1 MILTLF
7 LAAQTAA
14 IPLQPASPPQRISIL
29 ASNCPKPTG
38 EEITVCAPIAQPRL
52 PLPAERG
59 PPDHPV
65 PSNPDLTPA
74 TALAEAAPPCATLQG
89 GCQVGMD
96 VLGGGT
102 AAIRLI
108 GKLIDP
114 DSCCERPGES
124 TSTGML
130 IGDMVGGIKR
140 AFGKKPDKSNRVSI
154 ALDAPPPS
162 TAGRLSP

>member
-1 MILTLF
+1 MILALL

-14 IPLQPASPPQRISIL
+14 VPLQPASPPQRLSIL
-29 ASNCPKPTG
+29 ASDCPKPTG
-38 EEITVCAPIAQPRL
+38 EEITVCAPVAQPRL

-65 PSNPDLTPA
+65 PSNPDLRPT
-74 TALAEAAPPCATLQG
+74 TAMNQTAAPCASLQG
-89 GCQVGMD
+89 GCQTGID

-124 TSTGML
+124 TSAGML

-140 AFGKKPDKSNRVSI
+140 AFAKKPDKSNRVSV
-154 ALDAPPPS
+154 ALDTPPPS
-162 TAGRLSP
+162 TAGRLLP